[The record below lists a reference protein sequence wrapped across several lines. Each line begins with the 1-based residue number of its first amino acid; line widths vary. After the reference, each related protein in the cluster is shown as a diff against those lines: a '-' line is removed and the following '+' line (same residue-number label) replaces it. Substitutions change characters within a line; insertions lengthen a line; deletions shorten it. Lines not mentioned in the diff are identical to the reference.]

1 MGCGI
6 AKPSRRNPIDIFI
19 DAKVVQIECNSNE
32 LAQLLLPRCSL
43 SYAKVVQIERNSNRY
58 CNIFCDIFRRQGFF
72 ILL

>member
-6 AKPSRRNPIDIFI
+6 AKPARRNPIDIFI
-19 DAKVVQIECNSNE
+19 DAKVVQIERNSNE

-43 SYAKVVQIERNSNRY
+43 SYAKVVQIERNNNRY

>member
-6 AKPSRRNPIDIFI
+6 AKPARRNPIDIFI
-19 DAKVVQIECNSNE
+19 DAKLVQIERNSNE
-32 LAQLLLPRCSL
+32 LALLLLPRCSL
-43 SYAKVVQIERNSNRY
+43 SYAKVVQIERNINRY

>member
-6 AKPSRRNPIDIFI
+6 AKPARRNPIDIFI
-19 DAKVVQIECNSNE
+19 DAK
-32 LAQLLLPRCSL
+32 L
-43 SYAKVVQIERNSNRY
+43 VQIERNINRY